1 MIWFPLDDRVYEI
14 KDIEYAKPYY
24 QLQDLYTY
32 ELTCELFRYED
43 EVIDTGIDDIDDNL
57 VGDDP
62 DGTTDDG
69 INTIQG
75 TTTTLTMVGTASQAT
90 AETGIVDGGIQW
102 IHIQNRGGGYIYA
115 PSIGIGSAPA
125 GGLTG
130 IATAHMLGGIVVCT
144 DSANP
149 KAQVVQDVRLIN
161 PGYGYTSGPGITF
174 TGGGDGVCV
183 SAAATAKAENGTI
196 GIITMTSGG
205 SGYTTSP
212 TITFTGVSTT
222 GAAATAVVSAAGTIS
237 AIHITNA
244 GAGYSTAPTISIAAP
259 GTSSTGNF
267 SFNELVTGGT
277 SGTTA
282 RVRTWDGNTNILELA
297 SVDGTFTLG
306 ETLTG
311 SVSGATRDI
320 RIIDTV
326 PDNEEYADNFDIE
339 TAADEILDFSEQNPF
354 GQP

>member
-1 MIWFPLDDRVYEI
+1 MLIFFVNI
-14 KDIEYAKPYY
+14 
-24 QLQDLYTY
+24 
-32 ELTCELFRYED
+32 
-43 EVIDTGIDDIDDNL
+43 VL
-57 VGDDP
+57 VRS
-62 DGTTDDG
+62 TK
-69 INTIQG
+69 I
-75 TTTTLTMVGTASQAT
+75 S
-90 AETGIVDGGIQW
+90 
-102 IHIQNRGGGYIYA
+102 
-115 PSIGIGSAPA
+115 
-125 GGLTG
+125 
-130 IATAHMLGGIVVCT
+130 
-144 DSANP
+144 
-149 KAQVVQDVRLIN
+149 
-161 PGYGYTSGPGITF
+161 
-174 TGGGDGVCV
+174 
-183 SAAATAKAENGTI
+183 AATARAENGTI

-205 SGYTTSP
+205 SGYITSP
-212 TITFTGVSTT
+212 TITFTGVSTVS
-222 GAAATAVVSAAGTIS
+222 AAATAVVSAAGSIS
-237 AIHITNA
+237 AIHITNS
-244 GAGYSTAPTISIAAP
+244 GAGYTVAPTISIAAP

-326 PDNEEYADNFDIE
+326 PDNEEYADNFNIE